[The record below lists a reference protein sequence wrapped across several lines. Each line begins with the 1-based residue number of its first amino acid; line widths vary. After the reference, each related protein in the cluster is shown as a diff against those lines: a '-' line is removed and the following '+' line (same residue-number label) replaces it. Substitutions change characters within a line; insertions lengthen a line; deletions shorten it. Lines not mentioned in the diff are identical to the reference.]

1 MKGKKIDMTGFM
13 KDSVMNE
20 VIGGILDGAEKE
32 RHQLYDEIVNK
43 DYEKDIT
50 KIDIGDF
57 YLSYFYPFE
66 EYLNVLLQNKLNLNE
81 EQRFFVIN
89 ADFFNRH
96 FESLFQKYEGGSCCA
111 DKSNKIIRSIFEFLK
126 TGDQIKFDYSQQYTY
141 HLPRKILK
149 SHDEIILAYQAIKSL
164 IFGRGEKYFEFM
176 SLLLQRE
183 SW

>member
-1 MKGKKIDMTGFM
+1 MKEK
-13 KDSVMNE
+13 VMSE

-96 FESLFQKYEGGSCCA
+96 FESLFQKYEGNACCC
-111 DKSNKIIRSIFEFLK
+111 DKSNKIIRSIYEFLK
-126 TGDQIKFDYSQQYTY
+126 TGNQIEFDYNQKYTF
-141 HLPRKILK
+141 HLPKRILNN
-149 SHDEIILAYQAIKSL
+149 HDEIIFAYKAIKSL
-164 IFGRGEKYFEFM
+164 LFGRGEKYIEYIM
-176 SLLLQRE
+176 LLPNPKDLVRD
-183 SW
+183 